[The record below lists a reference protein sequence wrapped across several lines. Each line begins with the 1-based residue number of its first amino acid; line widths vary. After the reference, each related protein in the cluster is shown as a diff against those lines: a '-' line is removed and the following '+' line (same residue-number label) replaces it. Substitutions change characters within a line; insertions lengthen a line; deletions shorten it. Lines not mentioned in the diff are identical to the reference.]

1 LVILL
6 IRRSEIIV
14 RGRMTREIGKK
25 SGYRYEVSLFFED
38 AITSLISRLGFFIIG
53 VVSVELRDSSI

>member
-1 LVILL
+1 M
-6 IRRSEIIV
+6 RSKIIA
-14 RGRMTREIGKK
+14 RGKITREIGKK
-25 SGYRYEVSLFFED
+25 RGYRYKVSLFFED